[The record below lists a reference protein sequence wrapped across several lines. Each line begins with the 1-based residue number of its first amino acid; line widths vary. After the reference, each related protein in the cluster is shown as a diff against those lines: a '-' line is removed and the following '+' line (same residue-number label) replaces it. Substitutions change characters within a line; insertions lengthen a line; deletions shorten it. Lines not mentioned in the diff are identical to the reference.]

1 MRLALDTATDRL
13 SVAVGL
19 DAADAA
25 VAHVD
30 GARRHAAAVIPA
42 MERLLAARGATL
54 ADVTDVVLAD
64 GPGSFTGLRV
74 GAAVGKALA
83 TTRGVS
89 LWAVPAL
96 LARAAFAAHDGEV
109 VVSVL
114 DALRAELYSAAYVVE
129 AHGIT
134 CVLAPLA
141 RTPEELRAAVVAPG
155 LLVGEALPVLAN
167 RLEGWAART
176 VLGTRADARA
186 LLAMVGRPGGAARID
201 DPAAW
206 EPAYGRPAEAQARWE
221 AQHGRALHHPP
232 GPRV

>member
-13 SVAVGL
+13 SVAVGP
-19 DAADAA
+19 DAAGAA

-30 GARRHAAAVIPA
+30 GARRHAAAVIPT
-42 MERLLAARGATL
+42 MERLLAERGASL
-54 ADVTDVVLAD
+54 GDVTDVVLAD

-83 TTRGVS
+83 ATRGIP
-89 LWAVPAL
+89 LWSVPSL

-114 DALRAELYSAAYVVE
+114 DALRAELYSAAYLVE

-134 CVLAPLA
+134 CVLPPLA
-141 RTPEELRAAVVAPG
+141 RTPEALLASVPAPA
-155 LLVGEALPVLAN
+155 LLVGEAQPLLAA
-167 RLEGWAART
+167 RLEGWAVRT
-176 VLGTRADARA
+176 VLGQRADARA
-186 LLAMVGRPGGAARID
+186 LLAVVGRPGGAVRID
-201 DPAAW
+201 DPAGW
-206 EPAYGRPAEAQARWE
+206 EPTYGRPAEAQARWE

-232 GPRV
+232 GSAG

>member
-13 SVAVGL
+13 SVAVGV
-19 DAADAA
+19 DAAGAA

-30 GARRHAAAVIPA
+30 GARRHAAAVIPT
-42 MERLLAARGATL
+42 MERLLAERGATL

-74 GAAVGKALA
+74 GASVAKALA
-83 TTRGVS
+83 ATRGIT
-89 LWAVPAL
+89 LWAAPSL

-114 DALRAELYSAAYVVE
+114 DALRAELYSAAYLVE

-134 CVLAPLA
+134 CVLPPLA
-141 RTPEELRAAVVAPG
+141 RTPEALRESVSAPA
-155 LLVGEALPVLAN
+155 LLVGEAQSLLAG
-167 RLEGWAART
+167 RLEGWAVRT
-176 VLGTRADARA
+176 VLGQRADARA
-186 LLAMVGRPGGAARID
+186 LLVVVGRPGGAVRID
-201 DPAAW
+201 DPAGW
-206 EPAYGRPAEAQARWE
+206 EPTYGRPAEAQARWE

-232 GPRV
+232 GPAG